1 MGLKEI
7 KEKLNYV
14 PFPDQPVFRPGAY
27 NPGLFKLNREK
38 LKKLR
43 PQIFG
48 PLNAMFGNRFN
59 NPSYMSVILNDGDM
73 QTAVVVSLDPLLVA
87 CYTDEMDAVVLQYF
101 PAELGQKLGFELGTR
116 LITVNSYNG
125 LGTVRKNKDLYPG
138 PRASG
143 KYKSVGPVIADLYTD
158 DVQRLMNKKA
168 EIPEAWWEHTAE
180 LGMRYIE
187 EHPGVARNGL
197 GFQFADAKPIER
209 IKFNTRVRLE

>member
-87 CYTDEMDAVVLQYF
+87 CYTDEMDAVVMLRF
-101 PAELGQKLGFELGTR
+101 PSERAGKYDLMEGTR
-116 LITVNSYNG
+116 LTTSNWYFGGDRIAPDIFVGEGYLRNWTDFMPIVQLFLGKRDDRICAKTTLFDEDVWATVAERAEEY
-125 LGTVRKNKDLYPG
+125 RYHHPDLCRDGFY
-138 PRASG
+138 
-143 KYKSVGPVIADLYTD
+143 YF
-158 DVQRLMNKKA
+158 KK
-168 EIPEAWWEHTAE
+168 
-180 LGMRYIE
+180 
-187 EHPGVARNGL
+187 
-197 GFQFADAKPIER
+197 
-209 IKFNTRVRLE
+209 